1 MNSSLL
7 EKLNPPQ
14 REAVLHTEGPLLIF
28 AGAGSGKTR
37 VLTHRIAH
45 LIQNCGV
52 SPWSIFAVT
61 FTNKASGEM
70 KERIAKILGSRA
82 DDVWISTFHSSGVK
96 ILRRHPEK
104 AGLGPFFTIFDDSDQ
119 MTLIKDAVEALQ
131 INPKLFNP
139 RAIAGKINSAKNEL
153 ITAQEYAAKAEDF
166 FDEKVAKVYLW
177 YQQALHKNNAVDFGD
192 LLLLPVK
199 MFEKHPDILSLYQD
213 RLKYFLVDEYQ
224 DTNKAQYQLM
234 KLLSGASQNLCV
246 VGDDDQS
253 IYRWRGADIQNILD
267 FEVDFPSATVIKL
280 EQNYRSTK
288 TVIAAAGEVVRKIE
302 NRRGKELWTDN
313 EQGDKIIHYTAAH
326 EKAEAAFVVR
336 EIQSLVN
343 QNDGSYADCS
353 VFYRTNAQSRVLED
367 ELRRQNIPYVIIGGT
382 RFYDRMEVKDILAY
396 LYIMANPAD
405 SIHLRRIINVPGRG
419 IGKTSV
425 EKLEAFSNQQG
436 IGVFDAL
443 SRAGEAG
450 ISSKTSHAIRAF
462 VGLIERLKTNLA
474 QQKLSE
480 TVKAVMEET
489 GYLRDLQNEKT
500 LEAEDRLENLE
511 ELVSVVADY
520 ENSNPEPSLGGFLEQ
535 ITLASSVDAL
545 AGEKGVL
552 PLMTLH
558 LAKGLEFDYVF
569 MMGLEEGLF
578 PHTRSFESP
587 EEMDEERRLMY
598 VGMTR
603 ARKKLHLSHAL
614 QRSLYGNEQWNLPSR
629 FLGDIPAELVEKKEE
644 KRRSLDS
651 SLHFSNPSPTI
662 KTIQIESDPQNPYKI
677 GRKVK
682 HPVFGM
688 GTIQE
693 CEGNAQDRKVTI
705 QFQDGQL
712 KRLIAKYCNL
722 QLM

>member
-1 MNSSLL
+1 MTLL
-7 EKLNPPQ
+7 DKLNPPQ

-45 LIQNCGV
+45 LIQDCGA

-61 FTNKASGEM
+61 FTNKAAGEM
-70 KERIAKILGSRA
+70 KERIAKILGGRA
-82 DDVWISTFHSSGVK
+82 DDVWISTFHSAGVR

-119 MTLIKDAVEALQ
+119 MSLIKDALDALQ

-139 RAIAGKINSAKNEL
+139 RAIAGKINAAKNEL
-153 ITAQEYAAKAEDF
+153 VTAQEYAQRADDF
-166 FDEKVAKVYLW
+166 FDEKVAKVYHW
-177 YQQALHKNNAVDFGD
+177 YQEALHKNNAVDFGD

-199 MFEKHPDILSLYQD
+199 MFERHPEVLALYQD

-224 DTNKAQYQLM
+224 DTNRAQYQLM
-234 KLLSGASQNLCV
+234 KLLSKASQNLCV

-253 IYRWRGADIQNILD
+253 IYRWRGADIRNILD
-267 FEVDFPSATVIKL
+267 FELDFPSAKVIKL

-288 TVIAAAGEVVRKIE
+288 TVIRAAGEVVKKIE
-302 NRRGKELWTDN
+302 DRRGKELWTDN
-313 EQGDKIIHYTAAH
+313 EQGDPILHYTASH

-336 EIQSLVN
+336 EIQSLVGKSG
-343 QNDGSYADCS
+343 GSYADCA

-367 ELRRQNIPYVIIGGT
+367 ELRRQNIPYVIVGGT

-396 LYIMANPAD
+396 LYVMANPSD
-405 SIHLRRIINVPGRG
+405 GLHLKRIISVPGRG

-425 EKLEAFSNQQG
+425 EKLEAFATQQS
-436 IGVFDAL
+436 IPLYEAL
-443 SRAGEAG
+443 AHASEAG
-450 ISSKTSHAIRAF
+450 IAAKTAHAIRAF
-462 VGLIERLKTNLA
+462 QGLIERLKTSLG

-480 TVKAVMEET
+480 AVKAVMEES
-489 GYLRDLQNEKT
+489 GYLRELQNEKT
-500 LEAEDRLENLE
+500 LESEDRLENLE

-520 ENSNPEPSLGGFLEQ
+520 ENSAEEPSLGGFLEQ

-569 MMGLEEGLF
+569 LMGLEEGLF

-629 FLGDIPAELVEKKEE
+629 FLEDIPAELVERRQE
-644 KRRSLDS
+644 KRPASP
-651 SLHFSNPSPTI
+651 SLHFSSSPSNFAPV
-662 KTIQIESDPQNPYKI
+662 QVEADPSNPYKI

-682 HPVFGM
+682 HPVFGL
-688 GTIQE
+688 GTIQG
-693 CEGNAQDRKVTI
+693 CEGNAEDRKITI

-712 KRLIAKYCNL
+712 KRMIAKYCNL